1 MAYYGA
7 TTCTNQC
14 YGGCAPYDSGNGN
27 SPTCHYGTCDNG
39 YYWPATYYSGAYQ
52 QLPAG
57 AITTIQQELYYYG
70 PLQAC
75 YTVYENFYTFFQTN
89 PNGIYTRASGNVVGG
104 HCVKLIGWGVE
115 NNVPYWLFANSWDY
129 TFANGGYF
137 KMLRGYDLC
146 GIEDI
151 ITEGFTQRQ
160 SAMTNIHGIQPNIT
174 KKMVGGWH
182 EQTEL
187 ASDFL
192 LHAAHAAV
200 ELVSKTLNQ
209 EVKLEKIAS
218 AETQVVAGV
227 NFRLVLGVQSEQGQ
241 VLRVVLNRNLNNE
254 YSIMEH
260 QLQ

>member
-1 MAYYGA
+1 MYNYGA

-14 YGGCAPYDSGNGN
+14 FGGCAPYDSGSGN
-27 SPTCHYGTCDNG
+27 SPSCHLGTCDTG

-57 AITTIQQELYYYG
+57 AISYIQQELYNFG

-75 YTVYENFYTFFQTN
+75 YTVYENFYSFFGSYPT
-89 PNGIYTRASGNVVGG
+89 GIYTQASGNVVGG

-129 TFANGGYF
+129 NFGDNGYF
-137 KMLRGYDLC
+137 KMLRGSDLC
-146 GIEDI
+146 GIEDV

-160 SAMTNIHGIQPNIT
+160 SIVANIKGIQPNIT
-174 KKMVGGWH
+174 KMMVGGWH
-182 EQTEL
+182 QQADMNAEFIRT
-187 ASDFL
+187 
-192 LHAAHAAV
+192 AAAAAI
-200 ELVSKTLNQ
+200 ELVSK
-209 EVKLEKIAS
+209 KLEQEFNLEKVAA
-218 AETQVVAGV
+218 AETQVVAGL
-227 NFRLVLGVQSEQGQ
+227 NFRLTLGVQDGQ
-241 VLRVVLNRNLNNE
+241 VLRVVLHRNLKNE